1 MKSLLIFIGS
11 IICTA
16 VLFSLPVLAAL
27 SFVFNW
33 DNFIKF
39 IMIVLAGSEFIITTT
54 FIWIKTKETED
65 D

>member
-16 VLFSLPVLAAL
+16 ILFSLPVLAAL

-39 IMIVLAGSEFIITTT
+39 ILVIFAGSEFIITTT
-54 FIWIKTKETED
+54 FIWVKTKDMED
-65 D
+65 Y